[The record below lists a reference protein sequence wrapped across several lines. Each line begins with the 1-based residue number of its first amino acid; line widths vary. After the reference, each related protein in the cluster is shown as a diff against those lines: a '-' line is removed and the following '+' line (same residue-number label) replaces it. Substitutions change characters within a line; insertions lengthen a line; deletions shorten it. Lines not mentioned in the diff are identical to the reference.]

1 MGLGQ
6 GRIGPGWAA
15 RPRHVL
21 RVGATTSRFWD
32 PNGSALGYGFM
43 HAAHGGPGGVGLWS
57 TGMVRGGPSALTL
70 SPSSAHGGL
79 SSPSRCL
86 SPPLAS
92 SARAVVLL
100 SAPHLLIA
108 TC

>member
-1 MGLGQ
+1 
-6 GRIGPGWAA
+6 
-15 RPRHVL
+15 
-21 RVGATTSRFWD
+21 
-32 PNGSALGYGFM
+32 M

-70 SPSSAHGGL
+70 SLSSAHDGL

-92 SARAVVLL
+92 SARAVVLP
-100 SAPHLLIA
+100 SAPHLLVAVSWWLGGHPKWLYNLQGPRKGYGVVIA
-108 TC
+108 AA